1 MIQARAVQ
9 SQAEAHR
16 RDLTTSAS
24 TRPAP
29 QRSFTTRAPV
39 TGPTSRPAAG
49 LPAPDRR
56 RMRRS
61 VAPRLGS
68 WLIGLGTRLGGAS
81 VRTS

>member
-1 MIQARAVQ
+1 MIQVKAVQ

-16 RDLTTSAS
+16 QGLAMSAPS
-24 TRPAP
+24 RRRPR
-29 QRSFTTRAPV
+29 QSLMRRAPG
-39 TGPTSRPAAG
+39 TPSTSPTAPGHPVAGGRDVRRP
-49 LPAPDRR
+49 
-56 RMRRS
+56 

>member
-24 TRPAP
+24 TRRDP
-29 QRSFTTRAPV
+29 QRSVTRASV

-49 LPAPDRR
+49 LPAPDGR